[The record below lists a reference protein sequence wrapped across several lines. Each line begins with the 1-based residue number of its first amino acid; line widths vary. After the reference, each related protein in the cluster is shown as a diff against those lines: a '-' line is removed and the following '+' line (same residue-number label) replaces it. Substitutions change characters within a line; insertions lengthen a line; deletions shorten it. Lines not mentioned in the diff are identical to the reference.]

1 MPQAAPAVA
10 PGEKPQHVYLVDG
23 SGYIFRA
30 FHALP
35 PLTRPDG
42 TPVGAV
48 LGFTNMLMKLLD
60 ETDADHIAVIF
71 DAARRNFRNEIY
83 ADYKGHRPEP
93 PPELIPQFGLIHEA
107 TRAFNVPAIQMEG
120 FEADDL
126 IATYADHAVA
136 AGADVTIVSSDK
148 DLMQLVTDKVRLF
161 DPMKNR
167 PIGAPEVMEKF
178 GVTPDKVVDVQALA
192 GDSTDNVPGVPGIGL
207 KVAPQLVEEYGGID
221 ALLTLEATTVQQALD
236 EVQATA
242 NGIAGRKI
250 NLTSAQD
257 VADVVE
263 NTLKLPG
270 AKRDAKGALKI
281 DVEALQELKRKGVKF
296 AELVLKGRLHS
307 KTLSSY
313 IRILSEHADKA
324 RISRELVYLK
334 RDVPVEVPLADFIR
348 RKLDLTVLLDFLKTN
363 EFRTTIARVQSRHGK
378 NLMEGAGA
386 VPGKAPDAVTSPNLV
401 TTNPAAVTAATTFA
415 APAAVDAGSLPFDP
429 ANYQLVQDMESLQ
442 LWIDAAVQAGQVA
455 VDTETTSLQTQ
466 RADLVGISLALEPG
480 RACYIPLG
488 HGSGGDLLDAGDKPQ
503 QIPMDVA
510 LKALKPLLEDPAVLK
525 IGQNIKYDLCIFAT
539 YGIRVAPVDDTM
551 LISYVLEGG
560 AHGHGMDELSELHLG
575 HKPIAYSEVTGT
587 GKARIT
593 FDKVP
598 LDKALAY
605 AAEDAD
611 VTLRLHR
618 LLKPRLLQEHLLTV
632 YESIERPLI
641 PAIADMECAGVKI
654 DAAELQRLSAD
665 FAGRMTELERE
676 IRDLA
681 GIDFNIGS
689 PKQLGEVLFDHLKL
703 PGGKKGKTGAYATGA
718 DVLEELATVSGHPV
732 PKKVLD
738 WRQLAKLK
746 STYTDALQ
754 NEINPKT
761 GRVHTSF
768 ALAATS
774 TGRLSSS
781 EPNLQN
787 IPIRTEEGRKIRRA
801 FIAEKGMKLLSVDYS
816 QIELRLAAEMAD
828 IPALQEAFRK
838 GEDIHALT
846 ASQVFGIPVEG
857 MDPMVRR
864 RAKAIN
870 FGIIYGISAFGLA
883 QQLGIPQGE
892 AKAYIEAYFKRYPGI
907 REYMERTKDFA
918 RKHGYVTTLFGR
930 RCYMPGIADKNPAR
944 RAFME
949 RAAIN
954 APLQGT
960 AADIIKRAM
969 ARLPGALDK
978 AGLKARMLLQVHDEL
993 LFEVPEAE
1001 VEATAA
1007 LVKQVME
1014 DAPKPARQISVPLIA
1029 ETGVADNWAEA
1040 H

>member
-1 MPQAAPAVA
+1 MPQAAPAIA

-126 IATYADHAVA
+126 IATYAEQAVA

-148 DLMQLVTDKVRLF
+148 DLMQLVNDKVRMF

-167 PIGAPEVMEKF
+167 PIGAAEVMEKF

-192 GDSTDNVPGVPGIGL
+192 GDSIDNVPGVPGIGV
-207 KVAPQLVEEYGGID
+207 K
-221 ALLTLEATTVQQALD
+221 
-236 EVQATA
+236 TA
-242 NGIAGRKI
+242 
-250 NLTSAQD
+250 
-257 VADVVE
+257 
-263 NTLKLPG
+263 
-270 AKRDAKGALKI
+270 
-281 DVEALQELKRKGVKF
+281 
-296 AELVLKGRLHS
+296 AELINTYGDLD
-307 KTLSSY
+307 TLLAKAGE
-313 IRILSEHADKA
+313 IKQPKRRDNLIQNADKA
-324 RISRELVYLK
+324 RISRDLVCLK
-334 RDVPVEVPLADFIR
+334 RDVPVDVPLADFVR

-363 EFRTTIARVQSRHGK
+363 EFRTTINRVQSRHGK
-378 NLMEGAGA
+378 SLAAQNLEAA
-386 VPGKAPDAVTSPNLV
+386 PGKAPDVVTSPNLV

-415 APAAVDAGSLPFDP
+415 APAAVDAVSVPFDP
-429 ANYQLVQDMESLQ
+429 ANYQLVQDIESLQ
-442 LWIDAAVQAGQVA
+442 LWVEAAMQAGQVV

-466 RADLVGISLALEPG
+466 RADLVGISMALEPG

-488 HGSGGDLLDAGDKPQ
+488 HGSGGDLLDAGEKPQ

-510 LKALKPLLEDPAVLK
+510 LKTLKPLLEDPAVLK
-525 IGQNIKYDLCIFAT
+525 IGQNIKYDLCIFST
-539 YGIRVAPVDDTM
+539 QGIKVAPVDDTM

-587 GKARIT
+587 GKAQIT

-641 PAIADMECAGVKI
+641 PAIAQMECVGVKI
-654 DAAELQRLSAD
+654 DAPELQRLSAD
-665 FAGRMTELERE
+665 FAGRMAELERE
-676 IRDLA
+676 IRELA

-718 DVLEELATVSGHPV
+718 DVLEELATTSGHPV

-738 WRQLAKLK
+738 WRQLSKLK

-768 ALAATS
+768 ALAATT

-846 ASQVFGIPVEG
+846 ASQVFGIPIEG

-870 FGIIYGISAFGLA
+870 FGIIYGISAFGLS

-969 ARLPGALDK
+969 ARLPDALDR

-1014 DAPKPARQISVPLIA
+1014 DAPKPAREISVPLIA
-1029 ETGVADNWAEA
+1029 ETGVGNNWAEA